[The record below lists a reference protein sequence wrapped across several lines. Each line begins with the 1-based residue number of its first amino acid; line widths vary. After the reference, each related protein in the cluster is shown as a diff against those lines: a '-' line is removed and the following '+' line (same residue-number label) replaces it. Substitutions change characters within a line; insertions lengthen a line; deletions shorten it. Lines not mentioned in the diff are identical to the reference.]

1 MNKKVLA
8 TIAMA
13 TIGLSS
19 IAYVNADFSERGLG
33 FMWKMNLT
41 DEQITEVESMTTEEK
56 QAFFE
61 EIRSE
66 KELEREARETVI
78 DKLLAWETLTSEEEE
93 IRQDIITKRA
103 EMKAAKEEM
112 ELKREE
118 MKLVMEK
125 YRNGKELTTEE
136 TELMNSFKWNKMGKG
151 KMRWH
156 MGR

>member
-19 IAYVNADFSERGLG
+19 VAYVNADFSERGMK

-41 DEQITEVESMTTEEK
+41 DEQISEFESMTTEEK
-56 QAFFE
+56 KAYFE
-61 EIRSE
+61 EIRTE
-66 KELEREARETVI
+66 KELERETRETVI
-78 DKLLAWETLTSEEEE
+78 DKLLAWDNLTSEEEV
-93 IRQDIITKRA
+93 IRQEIITKRA

-112 ELKREE
+112 EQKREE
-118 MKLVMEK
+118 MKVVMEK
-125 YRNGKELTTEE
+125 YKNGEELTTEE

-156 MGR
+156 MER